1 MSSLDYFLYL
11 GTRWVPVDKFF
22 YPRSTRGYN
31 FISIPI
37 PADKISYPY
46 PHLSGRV
53 PAPAGKIAIPI
64 LVVGGEAGEEVCFF
78 LMYSI
83 FYTQQSS
90 G

>member
-1 MSSLDYFLYL
+1 MSSLDYFLYF
-11 GTRWVPVDKFF
+11 GYPQIKFF
-22 YPRSTRGYN
+22 TRVLPGG
-31 FISIPI
+31 
-37 PADKISYPY
+37 KILYPY